1 MPPTSVSIAP
11 QDQFPVGA
19 MLLARKSFTDA
30 QALQWNKLVVEID
43 SDGTFQKI
51 ARKFM
56 KAADAKALRYSG
68 PRTPD

>member
-11 QDQFPVGA
+11 QDQFSVGA

-30 QALQWNKLVVEID
+30 QALQWDKLVVEID
-43 SDGTFQKI
+43 SDSTLQKI